1 MRRFTSLLI
10 LSAVFLLPL
19 SCVHFREPVHL
30 DVYRGEPVPFEEMI
44 DSLALARLIYIG
56 EIHTLER
63 HHRFQLR
70 VIQALSQR
78 NIPLAVG
85 LEMLPFTV
93 QSHLDAWTD
102 GRLSE
107 KEFLKLI
114 DWETNWGTDFRL
126 YRPIFEYA
134 RSERIPLRALNAPRH
149 LVKEVARKGL
159 AGLSEEHRRMLP
171 PITMSSEEHRRLL
184 ELSIGRHKTLR
195 AEMQAAA
202 YEAQDVWDS
211 TMAHEVAE
219 YLNSEAGTGK
229 TMVVLAGTGHMAYG
243 FGIPER
249 VARSCN
255 LPYRIVISSDS
266 GDLEYQKEWERYVEP
281 VDLTH
286 EDFLFLGRPIANFI
300 FLVPLRR

>member
-30 DVYRGEPVPFEEMI
+30 DVYRGEPIPFEEMI
-44 DSLALARLIYIG
+44 DSLAQARLIYIG

-70 VIQALSQR
+70 VIQALTQR

-93 QSHLDAWTD
+93 QSHLDAWTE
-102 GRLSE
+102 GRLGE
-107 KEFLKLI
+107 KEFLQLI
-114 DWETNWGTDFRL
+114 DWKTNWGTSFGL

-134 RSERIPLRALNAPRH
+134 RRNKIPLRALNAPRDM
-149 LVKEVARKGL
+149 VKEVARKGL
-159 AGLSEEHRRMLP
+159 SGLSEETRRMFP
-171 PITMSSEEHRRLL
+171 PVTVSSEEHRRLL
-184 ELSIGRHKTLR
+184 ALFIGRHKTLR
-195 AEMQAAA
+195 ADMQDAA

-211 TMAHEVAE
+211 TMAHGVVQF
-219 YLNSEAGTGK
+219 LNSKEGTAK
-229 TMVVLAGTGHMAYG
+229 TMVVLAGTGHLAYG

-266 GDLEYQKEWERYVEP
+266 GDLEYKKEWERYVEP
-281 VDLTH
+281 ADLTH
-286 EDFLFLGRPIANFI
+286 EDFLFLDRPIANFI
-300 FLVPLRR
+300 FLVPLR

>member
-1 MRRFTSLLI
+1 MRGFTSLLI

-44 DSLALARLIYIG
+44 DSLAQARLIYIG

-78 NIPLAVG
+78 NLPLAVG
-85 LEMLPFTV
+85 MEMLPFTV
-93 QSHLDAWTD
+93 QSHLDAWTE
-102 GRLSE
+102 GRLGE
-107 KEFLKLI
+107 KEFLQLI
-114 DWETNWGTDFRL
+114 DWKTNWGTDFGL
-126 YRPIFEYA
+126 YRPIFAYA
-134 RSERIPLRALNAPRH
+134 RRNKIPLRALNAPRDA
-149 LVKEVARKGL
+149 VKEVARKGL
-159 AGLSEEHRRMLP
+159 SGLSEETRRMLP
-171 PITMSSEEHRRLL
+171 PVTVSSEEHRRLL
-184 ELSIGRHKTLR
+184 ALFIGRHKTLR
-195 AEMQAAA
+195 ADMQDAA

-211 TMAHEVAE
+211 TMAHGVVQ
-219 YLNSEAGTGK
+219 YLNSKEGAGK
-229 TMVVLAGTGHMAYG
+229 TMVVLAGTGHLAYG

-255 LPYRIVISSDS
+255 LPCRIIIPSDS

-281 VDLTH
+281 ADLTH
-286 EDFLFLGRPIANFI
+286 EDFLFLGRPIANFL
-300 FLVPLRR
+300 FVVPLR